1 MPSHEEI
8 LLSAASA
15 ATAFA
20 WYAMPDV
27 LRSRQARVAARTALL
42 VGIGGVVA
50 VTSHDEATEAA
61 TQRMA
66 EAAETN
72 GGGIEVGGH
81 RLPTAIVLGL
91 GSALL
96 AGTVAMDVVI
106 ERRIF
111 ARGERRRA
119 QGVTAAHTRM
129 AVAAAALVG
138 VMSLVDDTA
147 PALAATHSS
156 V

>member
-1 MPSHEEI
+1 
-8 LLSAASA
+8 
-15 ATAFA
+15 
-20 WYAMPDV
+20 
-27 LRSRQARVAARTALL
+27 
-42 VGIGGVVA
+42 
-50 VTSHDEATEAA
+50 
-61 TQRMA
+61 MA

-119 QGVTAAHTRM
+119 QSVTAAHTRM

-147 PALAATHSS
+147 PALAAKHSS